1 MDKSL
6 PRHPAQT
13 VFRPQFSTLNNVN
26 KLLKIL
32 KKVKKRPMSERQ
44 KKLAIHRLQQVF
56 TGFMD
61 AYKCFDMIPR
71 HHIEIRL
78 RDRKVSE

>member
-1 MDKSL
+1 M

-13 VFRPQFSTLNNVN
+13 GFRPQFSTLSKVN

-32 KKVKKRPMSERQ
+32 KKVKKRAMSKRQ
-44 KKLAIHRLQQVF
+44 KKLAIFRLQQVF
-56 TGFMD
+56 AGFMD
-61 AYKCFDMIPR
+61 AYKRFDMIPR